1 MNDTLRNIEF
11 FVAPDGQV
19 MVSDAEG
26 LRSYTMEERA
36 LTSVLFERIE
46 TEYPEAMAAL
56 QKHYR
61 GSAANVPYFRYLI
74 CHRFVRCNFG
84 AFDRRIDVD
93 GAGRFLFEEVSCP
106 LHGECPYDGVIC
118 GAKFDTHLTARQKE
132 VMKLY
137 MEGLSDVEVAEQLFI
152 SPATALTTR
161 KHAFRKAGV
170 HSLAEFVAKF
180 KDHL

>member
-1 MNDTLRNIEF
+1 MSEVLKNIEF
-11 FVAPDGQV
+11 FVAPDGRV
-19 MVSDAEG
+19 MVADGAG
-26 LRSYTMEERA
+26 IRSYEMEERA
-36 LTSVLFERIE
+36 LTSALFERIE
-46 TEYPEAMAAL
+46 MEYPEAMAAL

-61 GSAANVPYFRYLI
+61 SSAANAPYFQYLV

-93 GAGRFLFEEVSCP
+93 GSGRFLFEEVSCP
-106 LHGECPYDGVIC
+106 LRGECPYDGVIC
-118 GAKFDTHLTARQKE
+118 GPKFDTRLTARQKE

-170 HSLAEFVAKF
+170 HSMAEFVAKF
-180 KDHL
+180 KGVL